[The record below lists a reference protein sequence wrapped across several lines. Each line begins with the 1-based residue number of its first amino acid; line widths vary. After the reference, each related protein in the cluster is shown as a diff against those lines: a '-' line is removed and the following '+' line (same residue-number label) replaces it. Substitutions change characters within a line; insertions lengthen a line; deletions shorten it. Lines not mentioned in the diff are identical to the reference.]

1 MDTKVFIPHNSNTN
15 FNLGQFSENNLK
27 IAWKSPGDAAAL
39 DWLDPAWDCSC
50 LLAWTCLLP
59 PWDSLHCS
67 RLACLH
73 CTSPGVPN
81 WRHHSVPWLRITV
94 DSWGTSGVGGTSAPP
109 CCCLLAANMLHTLQ
123 PEPPRS
129 KLTCTTDYSEQLWC
143 CNCALSAVA
152 APVSWKYIAK
162 WITVKYKIIL
172 CTLSNIPS

>member
-1 MDTKVFIPHNSNTN
+1 M
-15 FNLGQFSENNLK
+15 K
-27 IAWKSPGDAAAL
+27 ITWRCCCPGL
-39 DWLDPAWDCSC
+39 TGSC
-50 LLAWTCLLP
+50 LGLFLSAGLDLSAASLGLTPLFQTGLP
-59 PWDSLHCS
+59 PLHFSRGAQLAPSLCSLAQDHCGF
-67 RLACLH
+67 L
-73 CTSPGVPN
+73 
-81 WRHHSVPWLRITV
+81 
-94 DSWGTSGVGGTSAPP
+94 GTSGVGGTSAPP